1 MTEEYN
7 NTKPDSKF
15 QIDLL
20 LRLGMYS
27 LLSLIC
33 FWFPLLI
40 IYKYREIDDGRT
52 GGAFLIVVPFV
63 IFAFIYSTILLKRLV
78 LSLKQVKYQR
88 RFILGI
94 LGVMISLPTL
104 IAGILITVYSVG
116 IILVIVG
123 WHTLNFP

>member
-1 MTEEYN
+1 MVEEYKVSE
-7 NTKPDSKF
+7 TGSKT
-15 QIDLL
+15 QISLVI
-20 LRLGMYS
+20 RLSLYS
-27 LLSLIC
+27 LFSIIC

-78 LSLKQVKYQR
+78 LSLKKVKYQR

-94 LGVMISLPTL
+94 LGVMISLPSL

-123 WHTLNFP
+123 WHTLKFP